1 MLKERFNSAVAH
13 MNSRKDLKL
22 PNATKLALYA
32 DYKLATEGLCTQQR
46 PSLLEFEKS
55 AKWKAWK
62 ETGDTY
68 TQELSSN
75 ATATINA
82 TSTTD
87 SEDTD
92 TAEFNISTKAMVN
105 YIQKVEEGQWGWVF
119 DPASNVNL
127 STIAAKLST
136 GDHDLDELEAY
147 LGVDKDEISAE
158 ELLARPYVPHE
169 NTQFDPSTM
178 TAAGISTMA
187 TPTEEE
193 GEDALEAAKSGS
205 VQVLEKALAASP
217 NLVNL
222 KDDMASHLHPHFTL
236 GMTMLH
242 WACDRGSLRK
252 VKLLVETYKVDVN
265 ALDDEGSTP
274 LHYAC
279 LSGWPELTAYLQS
292 LPTVDQTIRDNSGM
306 TAAEYLD

>member
-1 MLKERFNSAVAH
+1 MLKDRFNSAVAH

-22 PNATKLALYA
+22 PNSTKLGLYA
-32 DYKLATEGLCTQQR
+32 DYKLATEGLCTQPR

-62 ETGDTY
+62 ETGDSY
-68 TQELSSN
+68 SQELSSS
-75 ATATINA
+75 ATTTT
-82 TSTTD
+82 TS
-87 SEDTD
+87 EETD
-92 TAEFNISTKAMVN
+92 TAEFNISTKAMVA

-119 DPASNVNL
+119 DP
-127 STIAAKLST
+127 STIADPSSTLAAVLPT
-136 GDHDLDELEAY
+136 GDSDLDELQAY
-147 LGVDKDEISAE
+147 LGIDKDEISAE

-187 TPTEEE
+187 TPVEEE
-193 GEDALEAAKSGS
+193 GEDALEAAKTGS
-205 VQVLEKALAASP
+205 VEALQKALSANP
-217 NLVNL
+217 
-222 KDDMASHLHPHFTL
+222 DL

-242 WACDRGSLRK
+242 WACDRGSSRK
-252 VKLLVETYKVDVN
+252 VKLLVETYNVDVN

-279 LSGWPELTAYLQS
+279 LSGWPEVATYLQS
-292 LPTVDQTIRDNSGM
+292 LPAVDQSIKDHSGM

>member
-1 MLKERFNSAVAH
+1 MLKDRFNSAVAH

-22 PNATKLALYA
+22 PNSTKLALYA
-32 DYKLATEGLCTQQR
+32 DYKLATEGLCTQPR

-62 ETGDTY
+62 ETGDSY
-68 TQELSSN
+68 SQELSS
-75 ATATINA
+75 
-82 TSTTD
+82 STT
-87 SEDTD
+87 SEETD
-92 TAEFNISTKAMVN
+92 TAEFNISTKAMVE

-119 DPASNVNL
+119 DP
-127 STIAAKLST
+127 STVADPSSTLAAVLPT
-136 GDHDLDELEAY
+136 GDSDLDELQAY
-147 LGVDKDEISAE
+147 LGMDKDEISAE

-187 TPTEEE
+187 MPVEEE
-193 GEDALEAAKSGS
+193 GEDALEAAKTGS
-205 VQVLEKALAASP
+205 VEALQKALSANP
-217 NLVNL
+217 
-222 KDDMASHLHPHFTL
+222 DL

-252 VKLLVETYKVDVN
+252 VKLLVETYNVDVN

-279 LSGWPELTAYLQS
+279 LSGWPEVTTYLQS
-292 LPTVDQTIRDNSGM
+292 LPAVDQSVKDHSGM

>member
-1 MLKERFNSAVAH
+1 MLKDRFDSAVAH

-32 DYKLATEGLCTQQR
+32 DYKLATEGLCTQPR

-62 ETGDTY
+62 ETGDAY
-68 TQELSSN
+68 TKELSS
-75 ATATINA
+75 TT
-82 TSTTD
+82 TETTPSTTD
-87 SEDTD
+87 FEDNN
-92 TAEFNISTKAMVN
+92 TAEFNISTKSMIN

-119 DPASNVNL
+119 DPSSLADL
-127 STIAAKLST
+127 SSIAAKLST
-136 GDHDLDELEAY
+136 GDHDLDELQEY

-158 ELLARPYVPHE
+158 ELLARPYVRQE

-187 TPTEEE
+187 MPIEEE
-193 GEDALEAAKSGS
+193 GEDALEAAKTGS
-205 VQVLEKALAASP
+205 VETLAKTLAANP
-217 NLVNL
+217 N
-222 KDDMASHLHPHFTL
+222 L

-242 WACDRGSLRK
+242 WACDRGSLKK

-279 LSGWPELTAYLQS
+279 LSGWPELAAYLQS
-292 LPTVDQTIRDNSGM
+292 LPAVDQAIKDSSGM

>member
-1 MLKERFNSAVAH
+1 MLKDRFNSAVAY
-13 MNSRKDLKL
+13 MSSRKDLKL
-22 PNATKLALYA
+22 PNPTKLALYA
-32 DYKLATEGLCTQQR
+32 DYKLATEGLCTQPR

-68 TQELSSN
+68 SQELSS
-75 ATATINA
+75 TTT
-82 TSTTD
+82 TS
-87 SEDTD
+87 EETD
-92 TAEFNISTKAMVN
+92 TAEFNISTKAMIA

-119 DPASNVNL
+119 DP
-127 STIAAKLST
+127 STIADPSSTLAAVLPT
-136 GDHDLDELEAY
+136 GDSDLDELQAY
-147 LGVDKDEISAE
+147 LGVDKEEISAE

-187 TPTEEE
+187 MPAEEE

-205 VQVLEKALAASP
+205 VEALQKTLSANP
-217 NLVNL
+217 E
-222 KDDMASHLHPHFTL
+222 L

-242 WACDRGSLRK
+242 WACDRGSLKK
-252 VKLLVETYKVDVN
+252 VKLLVETYNVDVN

-279 LSGWPELTAYLQS
+279 LSGWPELATYLQS
-292 LPTVDQTIRDNSGM
+292 LPAVDQSIKDHSGM

>member
-1 MLKERFNSAVAH
+1 MLKDRFNSAVAY
-13 MNSRKDLKL
+13 MSSRKDLKL
-22 PNATKLALYA
+22 PNPTKLALYA
-32 DYKLATEGLCTQQR
+32 DYKLATEGLCTQPR

-68 TQELSSN
+68 SQELSS
-75 ATATINA
+75 
-82 TSTTD
+82 STTTTT
-87 SEDTD
+87 SEETD
-92 TAEFNISTKAMVN
+92 TAEFNISTKAMIA

-119 DPASNVNL
+119 DPSAIADPS
-127 STIAAKLST
+127 STLAA
-136 GDHDLDELEAY
+136 AY
-147 LGVDKDEISAE
+147 LGVDKEEISAE

-187 TPTEEE
+187 MPAEEE

-205 VQVLEKALAASP
+205 VEALQKTLSANP
-217 NLVNL
+217 E
-222 KDDMASHLHPHFTL
+222 L

-242 WACDRGSLRK
+242 WACDRGSLKK
-252 VKLLVETYKVDVN
+252 VKLLVETYNVDVN

-279 LSGWPELTAYLQS
+279 LSGWPELATYLQS
-292 LPTVDQTIRDNSGM
+292 LPAVDQSIKDHSGM